1 MKNSLFKIAF
11 FMIAAS
17 LFTSCATTQTYQVS
31 MLSEY
36 TNMFVGKSHKEIVS
50 ALGAPDRQ
58 TTDGGGGTILIY
70 EQTTTTST
78 SNSVA
83 AAYNVN
89 YFTKTYTPGVNTS
102 TSTSTNTSFV
112 HIYIDESGVCYNVK
126 TNHQKLVEREIPKET
141 RKENRRSFWKIMGIS
156 VGAGG
161 LLGVLIGVIAGFAG

>member
-1 MKNSLFKIAF
+1 
-11 FMIAAS
+11 MIATC
-17 LFTSCATTQTYQVS
+17 LFTSCTVTRTYQVS
-31 MLSEY
+31 MVSEY

-89 YFTKTYTPGVNTS
+89 YFTKTYTPGVNTT
-102 TSTSTNTSFV
+102 TSSSTNTSFV
-112 HIYIDESGVCYNVK
+112 HIYIDDSGTCYNVK
-126 TNHQKLVEREIPKET
+126 TNHTKYVTEVDEKAT
-141 RKENRRSFWKIMGIS
+141 AKATAKAKKTWKILGITYGS
-156 VGAGG
+156 LGG
-161 LLGVLIGVIAGFAG
+161 LLAILGIVVACL

>member
-1 MKNSLFKIAF
+1 
-11 FMIAAS
+11 MIATC
-17 LFTSCATTQTYQVS
+17 LLTSCTVTRTYQVS
-31 MLSEY
+31 MASEY

-89 YFTKTYTPGVNTS
+89 YFTKS
-102 TSTSTNTSFV
+102 
-112 HIYIDESGVCYNVK
+112 
-126 TNHQKLVEREIPKET
+126 
-141 RKENRRSFWKIMGIS
+141 
-156 VGAGG
+156 
-161 LLGVLIGVIAGFAG
+161 

>member
-11 FMIAAS
+11 FMIATC
-17 LFTSCATTQTYQVS
+17 LFTSCTVTRTYQVS
-31 MLSEY
+31 MASEY

-89 YFTKTYTPGVNTS
+89 YFTRTYTPGVNTS

-112 HIYIDESGVCYNVK
+112 HIYIDESGFCYSVK
-126 TNHQKLVEREIPKET
+126 TNHQKNVTEVDEEATAKNKKLGKVNAILWG
-141 RKENRRSFWKIMGIS
+141 SLGGILA
-156 VGAGG
+156 V
-161 LLGVLIGVIAGFAG
+161 IGIITACL

>member
-11 FMIAAS
+11 FMIATC
-17 LFTSCATTQTYQVS
+17 LFTSCTVTKTSQVS

-36 TNMFVGKSHKEIVS
+36 TNTFVGKSHKEIVS

-70 EQTTTTST
+70 ERTTTTST

-102 TSTSTNTSFV
+102 TSTSTNTSYV
-112 HIYIDESGVCYNVK
+112 HLYIDESGVCYNVK
-126 TNHQKLVEREIPKET
+126 TNHTKYVTEVDEKAT
-141 RKENRRSFWKIMGIS
+141 AKNKKTWKILGITYGS
-156 VGAGG
+156 LGG
-161 LLGVLIGVIAGFAG
+161 LLAILGIVIACL

>member
-1 MKNSLFKIAF
+1 
-11 FMIAAS
+11 MIATC
-17 LFTSCATTQTYQVS
+17 LFTSCTVTRTSQVS

-112 HIYIDESGVCYNVK
+112 HIYIDDSGTCYNVK
-126 TNHQKLVEREIPKET
+126 TNHTKYVTEVDEKATAKNKKLGKVNAILWG
-141 RKENRRSFWKIMGIS
+141 SLGGILA
-156 VGAGG
+156 V
-161 LLGVLIGVIAGFAG
+161 LGIITACL

>member
-1 MKNSLFKIAF
+1 MKKTLFKIAF
-11 FMIAAS
+11 VMIAAWF
-17 LFTSCATTQTYQVS
+17 LTSCGPVTKTYQVS
-31 MLSEY
+31 KVSEY

-70 EQTTTTST
+70 EDVTTTST

-102 TSTSTNTSFV
+102 TSTSTNTSYV
-112 HIYIDESGVCYNVK
+112 HIYVDQSGTCYNVK
-126 TNHQKLVEREIPKET
+126 TNHIKYVTEVDEEATAKSKKL
-141 RKENRRSFWKIMGIS
+141 WKICGITW
-156 VGAGG
+156 GAAAGTV
-161 LLGVLIGVIAGFAG
+161 LLALLVSCL

>member
-1 MKNSLFKIAF
+1 
-11 FMIAAS
+11 MIATC
-17 LFTSCATTQTYQVS
+17 LFTSCTVTRTSQVS

-83 AAYNVN
+83 AAYDVN
-89 YFTKTYTPGVNTS
+89 YVTKTYTPGVNTS
-102 TSTSTNTSFV
+102 TSISTNTSFV
-112 HIYIDESGVCYNVK
+112 HIYIDDSGTCYNVK
-126 TNHQKLVEREIPKET
+126 TNHTKYVTEVDEKAT
-141 RKENRRSFWKIMGIS
+141 AKAKKGWKIFGITYGS
-156 VGAGG
+156 
-161 LLGVLIGVIAGFAG
+161 LLGLSAILGIVFACL